1 MIWIKPLLMLPL
13 LGIVWFVLLRSKQR
27 SVYRLIILLLACSG
41 LILVWRPEL
50 SQRLAGF
57 LGVGRGTDLV
67 LYLSTVTLITGGVM
81 LYSRIRKLEEQQTM
95 LIRKISLLEAN
106 QPPHEHH

>member
-13 LGIVWFVLLRSKQR
+13 LGIMLYALLRSGQR
-27 SVYRLIILLLACSG
+27 TIYRLMILLLAGCG

-50 SQRLAGF
+50 SQQLAGY

-106 QPPHEHH
+106 QPQHERN